1 MSNSIKFLVVT
12 IAVSVISAC
21 STVKLERV
29 RDFRLRENT
38 TYTVKRS
45 LDLRG
50 QSLRIPV
57 GSKLVFKGGSIANGS
72 IVFNSN
78 VIKGEPR
85 FINCNYDGKICIKE
99 IDDRDFTSS
108 EDTKTLIF
116 LVSNAISNGAKCDLY
131 RDYKICMQNVGSTGL
146 INFSHIKSGAEITF
160 HGNTIYNTSI
170 FQSYITKPV
179 IVLQDVCGI
188 TIKGCNFHDA
198 DAHNTHNFKES
209 TGCTFIQCYGD
220 CNEINLFDCRQENG
234 DCFLRS
240 GVWIHDVKNPGRTP
254 SKGLTNSILRVKSL
268 NTGYG
273 LALYGGDKLN
283 ITIDAE
289 SPHRGFYCAGVSNS
303 TIRYKGYNPIET
315 KCHILIK
322 DAVFRKKDNTGKEV
336 LDMKG
341 CHDLAIEVSIDELL
355 SGENVI
361 MFQSYGSG
369 RKENADF
376 RFRSGK
382 CHHYNVDFTA
392 AIKHYPNDG
401 FYTIC
406 GVFPDS
412 GALNDDDMYGCKVTG
427 ITIHDIKGIGGSAT
441 KYMCNIGAFTESDI
455 SIINCEVD
463 DLNSKNGYNFQVAGN
478 AAGNVL
484 VKNGRVGYVLVRR
497 KDNGNFNM
505 VLDNTQLLGG
515 FNYINDRS
523 LRQLVQIKK
532 R

>member
-1 MSNSIKFLVVT
+1 MCNAIKYLFIVIAISCVT
-12 IAVSVISAC
+12 AC
-21 STVKLERV
+21 STIKLDNER
-29 RDFRLRENT
+29 DLRLKENT
-38 TYTVKRS
+38 TYKVKKS

-50 QSLRIPV
+50 RTMFIPT
-57 GSKLVFKGGSIANGS
+57 GCNLMFKGGSIANGS
-72 IVFNSN
+72 VVFNST
-78 VIKGEPR
+78 VIKGKPR
-85 FINCNYDGKICIKE
+85 FVNCVYEGKVRIKE

-108 EDTKTLIF
+108 DDTKAFRFI
-116 LVSNAISNGAKCDLY
+116 VSNAILNGVKCDLY
-131 RDYKICMQNVGSTGL
+131 HDYRISLQNVGSTGL
-146 INFSHIKSGAEITF
+146 ISFSNINSGTEICF
-160 HGNTIYNTSI
+160 HGNTIYNTCT
-170 FQSYITKPV
+170 FPSYTIKPI
-179 IVLQDVCGI
+179 IVLQDVRDI
-188 TIKGCNFHDA
+188 TIKNCVFHDV

-220 CNEINLFDCRQENG
+220 CEEINLFDCKQENG
-234 DCFLRS
+234 DCLLRS
-240 GVWIHDVKNPGRTP
+240 GVWIHDVKNPRRTP
-254 SKGLTNSILRVKSL
+254 SKGLSNSILRVKSL
-268 NTGYG
+268 NAGYG
-273 LALYGGDKLN
+273 LALYCGDKLD
-283 ITIDAE
+283 ISIDAE
-289 SPHRGFYCAGVSNS
+289 SPHRGLYCAGVSNS
-303 TIRYKGYNPIET
+303 TISYKGYNPKET

-322 DAVFRKKDNTGKEV
+322 DAVFRRMDENRKEV
-336 LDMKG
+336 LDVKG
-341 CHDLAIEVSIDELL
+341 CHDLAIKACIDELL
-355 SGENVI
+355 SEESVI

-392 AIKHYPNDG
+392 DIKHFPNDG

-505 VLDNTQLLGG
+505 ELDNTQLLGG
-515 FNYINDRS
+515 YNYINDRS